1 MHSLCVIELSAN
13 VSAARTSFGALR
25 EAAMFRLFSQLPLW
39 ASVGSQSS
47 RPGRP
52 AIREPWAVAAWTCGA
67 AVIGPS
73 SGLVCRTHAERHR
86 TTARARVHER
96 LPLVHIDAQRFP
108 LRTAVKSSR
117 SS

>member
-47 RPGRP
+47 GPGRP
-52 AIREPWAVAAWTCGA
+52 AIREP
-67 AVIGPS
+67 
-73 SGLVCRTHAERHR
+73 
-86 TTARARVHER
+86 
-96 LPLVHIDAQRFP
+96 
-108 LRTAVKSSR
+108 
-117 SS
+117 